1 MNKTFLHNTLN
12 MLITICW
19 TKGQTVHKTTTKIK
33 TGKHTD
39 KDKQADS
46 QSDTQK
52 ARKDGIGESKKKYLE
67 DRKQYTRK

>member
-1 MNKTFLHNTLN
+1 

-19 TKGQTVHKTTTKIK
+19 KKGQTVHKTTTKIK

-52 ARKDGIGESKKKYLE
+52 ANKDEIGESKKKFLE